1 MNNLF
6 IKDFWNN
13 QGEKFKES
21 HWASWGDIFMI
32 NLETE
37 LISKQIGE
45 SRYILDVG
53 CANGF
58 SAFKQLEA
66 NSKIKMI
73 GVDFAEKMVDA
84 AAKELKEKY
93 DHFQGRVQFK
103 AGDVCDLDF
112 EDNSF
117 DLAYTTRVLINL
129 PDWEL
134 QKKGIDEMIRV
145 VKKGGKVVL
154 LEAFR
159 EPLNLLNAMRALKSL
174 PPLVEHD
181 FNRYLEISN
190 VDDYLSSLGMQFKRI
205 DFSSI
210 YYLGSRFLR
219 ELVTDVNQYEGYSNP
234 INEIF
239 YNIEKEYS
247 GGGFGIQQAYII
259 QK

>member
-13 QGEKFKES
+13 QGKKFKES
-21 HWASWGDIFMI
+21 HWASWGDFYMI
-32 NLETE
+32 DLEIK
-37 LISKQIGE
+37 LISEQIE
-45 SRYILDVG
+45 ERRQILDVG

-66 NSKIKMI
+66 NPNIKMI
-73 GVDFAEKMVDA
+73 GVDFAEKMIDA
-84 AAKELKEKY
+84 AKKELEEKY
-93 DHFQGRVQFK
+93 DHFQDRIQFDV
-103 AGDVCDLDF
+103 GDICDLDF
-112 EDNSF
+112 EDEFF
-117 DLAYTTRVLINL
+117 DLAYSTRVLINL
-129 PDWEL
+129 PNWEL

-145 VKKGGKVVL
+145 IKKDGKAIL
-154 LEAFR
+154 LESFW

-174 PPLVEHD
+174 SPLVEHD
-181 FNRYLEISN
+181 FNRYLKISN
-190 VDDYLSSLGMQFKRI
+190 VDSYLSSLGLQFRRV

-219 ELVTDVNQYEGYSNP
+219 ELVTDIDQYEGYSNP

>member
-1 MNNLF
+1 MSNLF

-21 HWASWGDIFMI
+21 HWASWGDYFMI
-32 NLETE
+32 DLEVKF
-37 LISKQIGE
+37 ISEQIRE
-45 SRYILDVG
+45 QSQILDVG

-58 SAFKQLEA
+58 AAFKQLEA
-66 NSKIKMI
+66 HPKIKI
-73 GVDFAEKMVDA
+73 TGIDFAEKMIF
-84 AAKELKEKY
+84 AAKKELEGKY
-93 DHFQGRVQFK
+93 NSFK
-103 AGDVCDLDF
+103 SRIMFDEGDICNLNFADDI
-112 EDNSF
+112 F

-129 PDWEL
+129 PNWEL

-145 VKKGGKVVL
+145 IKKGGKVVL
-154 LEAFR
+154 LEAFW
-159 EPLNLLNAMRALKSL
+159 EPLSLLNAMRALKSL

-181 FNRYLEISN
+181 FNRYLKISK
-190 VDDYLSSLGMQFKRI
+190 VDNYLSSLNIKYERI
-205 DFSSI
+205 DYSSI

-219 ELVTDVNQYEGYSNP
+219 ELVTEVDKYEGYSNP

-239 YNIEKEYS
+239 YEIQKDYF